1 MKPLSGIRVID
12 FTTLLPGPMATL
24 ILSEAGAEVIK
35 IERPGGEDIRRSPP
49 FIDDKSVMFSM
60 LNRGKRSI
68 EIDIK
73 EKKNLEKIIRLIRTA
88 DVVVDQFRPGVMER
102 IGLNY
107 EKLKKINKKIVHCSI
122 TGYGQTG
129 PKKLVAAHDI
139 NYMAD
144 SGLLSLAKDSD
155 GSPAM
160 PSAQIADIAGGSYP
174 AVINILLALRNAE
187 KTGKGAYLDIS
198 MTDNLF
204 PFMWMALGI
213 AYDNKNFPLGGDL
226 HLTGASPRYGIYKT
240 LDSGYIALGALEE
253 KFWQRFCEIIK
264 LDKKLVDDSINT
276 NRTKQEIIKIISSKT
291 TSYWKKLLAKEINIC
306 CSVVN
311 SVEEAL
317 KDPQIIDREL
327 VSASINIS
335 GKNVKVMPTPLAP
348 IWRPKSLIE
357 DAPKLG
363 EANSALLEKKNV

>member
-1 MKPLSGIRVID
+1 MQKKEFKQTLSNLKNIFKHSGVYYTIVPTYI
-12 FTTLLPGPMATL
+12 GGHMALTWA
-24 ILSEAGAEVIK
+24 SNAV
-35 IERPGGEDIRRSPP
+35 
-49 FIDDKSVMFSM
+49 
-60 LNRGKRSI
+60 
-68 EIDIK
+68 
-73 EKKNLEKIIRLIRTA
+73 
-88 DVVVDQFRPGVMER
+88 
-102 IGLNY
+102 
-107 EKLKKINKKIVHCSI
+107 KINKKIVHCSI

-187 KTGKGAYLDIS
+187 KTGKGSYLDIS

-317 KDPQIIDREL
+317 KESLEL
-327 VSASINIS
+327 EV
-335 GKNVKVMPTPLAP
+335 
-348 IWRPKSLIE
+348 E
-357 DAPKLG
+357 
-363 EANSALLEKKNV
+363 LEELELEEL